1 MITIKELLT
10 AYKKG
15 EITPERYIKER
26 LKEATRLKDYNIW
39 TYLLSWEEIAPYI
52 ENLHGADID
61 KFPLYGVPFAIKDNI
76 DLKDIPTTA
85 ACADFSYLAKASAK
99 VVKNLVTAG
108 AIPLGKTNLDQFATG
123 LNGTRSPYGIVHN
136 AFDFNRI
143 SGGSSSGSAVALAK
157 NLVHFSL
164 GTDTAGS
171 GRVPAAFNHLIGLKP
186 SCGLLSTVGLVPACR
201 SLDCISIFANNI
213 DEANEVLTIAEG
225 FDARDAYSRP
235 NPYSNSTR
243 NYGVVNGSITLGLIA
258 KDQLNF
264 FGDPAYEKAY
274 QASIEALLQIPGL
287 TVQEID
293 YAPFEEAA
301 KLLYEGPWV
310 AERYIAAMPL
320 IEQNPQAVHPVV
332 REIIEQGKDR
342 NACELFK
349 AEYRLHALKQSC
361 DQALAGM
368 DALLIPTAGR
378 FFTIEDLAKEP
389 IRHNSDLGHYTNFM
403 NLLDYCGL
411 ALPGKDTEEGLPF
424 GLTLVGQKFHDR
436 YLLSLANRLLPLWRP
451 QPRRKTSLKEVSNPD
466 YIEVAVCGAHL
477 QGCALNWQLKERG
490 AILKKETQTASIYR
504 MYLLVDGALKRPGL
518 LLDEKEGRAIDIE
531 IWAVPSDAFGSFV
544 NEIAPPLGIGKIKT
558 QEGCWISGF
567 IAEPYRFKEAEE
579 ITQYGSWKGYLKT
592 LG

>member
-10 AYKKG
+10 AYKNG

-61 KFPLYGVPFAIKDNI
+61 KFPLYGVPFAIKD
-76 DLKDIPTTA
+76 
-85 ACADFSYLAKASAK
+85 
-99 VVKNLVTAG
+99 
-108 AIPLGKTNLDQFATG
+108 
-123 LNGTRSPYGIVHN
+123 
-136 AFDFNRI
+136 
-143 SGGSSSGSAVALAK
+143 
-157 NLVHFSL
+157 
-164 GTDTAGS
+164 
-171 GRVPAAFNHLIGLKP
+171 
-186 SCGLLSTVGLVPACR
+186 
-201 SLDCISIFANNI
+201 NI

-411 ALPGKDTEEGLPF
+411 ALPWK
-424 GLTLVGQKFHDR
+424 R
-436 YLLSLANRLLPLWRP
+436 Y
-451 QPRRKTSLKEVSNPD
+451 
-466 YIEVAVCGAHL
+466 
-477 QGCALNWQLKERG
+477 
-490 AILKKETQTASIYR
+490 
-504 MYLLVDGALKRPGL
+504 
-518 LLDEKEGRAIDIE
+518 
-531 IWAVPSDAFGSFV
+531 
-544 NEIAPPLGIGKIKT
+544 
-558 QEGCWISGF
+558 
-567 IAEPYRFKEAEE
+567 
-579 ITQYGSWKGYLKT
+579 
-592 LG
+592 